1 MAGWLSSIFGGGP
14 GGGPWGSYQGQPGQ
28 AYMAGQQANNIAAG
42 TPNAPIP
49 VPSNPYQNLQQT
61 QAGAAAANQN
71 LAAGG
76 PGVQPNLLDAL
87 SKMFGGGGQQGGMN
101 WQQLLAQGAP
111 HLANGQPLGQGGA
124 PSAPM
129 LPQGQMPLSQG
140 LLANVAQTRAPL
152 MNTSPPNAANNFNGG
167 GIGSYLAM
175 RAMLGQ

>member
-1 MAGWLSSIFGGGP
+1 MTGWLF

-28 AYMAGQQANNIAAG
+28 AYMAGQQANNVAQG
-42 TPNAPIP
+42 FPSNTTVLP
-49 VPSNPYQNLQQT
+49 PSNPYQNLQQT
-61 QAGAAAANQN
+61 QQGAAAANAS

-76 PGVQPNLLDAL
+76 TGGAQPNFIDAL
-87 SKMFGGGGQQGGMN
+87 SKMFSSGAGGGGMN

-124 PSAPM
+124 PPSAP

-152 MNTSPPNAANNFNGG
+152 MNTTPANTANNFGG
-167 GIGSYLAM
+167 MGLMNYLMMM
-175 RAMLGQ
+175 RGG